1 MEMHLT
7 GKPRGRIAVVL
18 GALVVMAALGAAAGS
33 MASSGTARTASVS
46 LRATK
51 LGKVLV
57 APNGHSLYL
66 FRKDTSGKSS
76 CSGTCATYWP
86 PLLVHGKPIAGA
98 GVKASLLGTTKRS
111 NGSLQVTYAKHPLY
125 TFSLDKKAGQMNGQG
140 SSNFGARWFLVS
152 ASGAAI
158 VKAAPTTGAP
168 ATTTTPA
175 GTTPPT
181 TTTSEPGYP

>member
-1 MEMHLT
+1 MQAI
-7 GKPRGRIAVVL
+7 GKRRGRIAAAVGTTVVL
-18 GALVVMAALGAAAGS
+18 AALGFAAASS
-33 MASSGTARTASVS
+33 MASSSTGTSSSVS

-66 FRKDTSGKSS
+66 FRKDSNGKSV
-76 CSGTCATYWP
+76 CSGSCVTYWP
-86 PLLVHGKPIAGA
+86 PLLAHGKPTAGA
-98 GVKASLLGTTKRS
+98 GVKTSLLGTTKRS

-125 TFSLDKKAGQMNGQG
+125 TFKLDTKAGQMNGQG
-140 SSNFGARWFLVS
+140 SSNFGARWYLVS

-158 VKAAPTTGAP
+158 VKAAPAGGTPTGGTP
-168 ATTTTPA
+168 PPTTTP
-175 GTTPPT
+175 TTT